1 LVKVKVEA
9 GWVFIDTRLPNRI
22 LAKHWRELPPLC
34 TYTEAHPER
43 KWGGSRF
50 DLALQGGE
58 SPDTAW
64 LEAKCVTLVQDG
76 IALFPDA
83 PTERGQKHLL
93 ELTRIREEG
102 SRSYVFFFL
111 QHPGGKRIEAHRE
124 MDPQF
129 AKAMVAAANV
139 GVEFYGYRVLPGED
153 QVELTAVP
161 VLIGDERN

>member
-1 LVKVKVEA
+1 
-9 GWVFIDTRLPNRI
+9 
-22 LAKHWRELPPLC
+22 
-34 TYTEAHPER
+34 
-43 KWGGSRF
+43 
-50 DLALQGGE
+50 
-58 SPDTAW
+58 
-64 LEAKCVTLVQDG
+64 LVQDG

-129 AKAMVAAANV
+129 AKAMVVAANA
-139 GVEFYGYRVLPGED
+139 GVEFYGYRVLPGEE